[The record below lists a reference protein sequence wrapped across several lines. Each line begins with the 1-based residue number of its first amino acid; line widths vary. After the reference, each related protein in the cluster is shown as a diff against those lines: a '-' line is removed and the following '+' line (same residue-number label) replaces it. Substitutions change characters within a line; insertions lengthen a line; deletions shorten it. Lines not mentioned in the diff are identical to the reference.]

1 MAKGIKSRLQEIVSS
16 EYKVIYILWKYY
28 PEYFNKE
35 FKDVEELA
43 KNYKMFPKSTDKQMA
58 LNWEIDE
65 DFQRGVKFLLEV
77 LHHKKMIEIYNKF
90 YEQSKNGDVQSA
102 KFLIDFSE
110 QLFNEK
116 QSQIEALLSGID
128 IDDDD

>member
-1 MAKGIKSRLQEIVSS
+1 
-16 EYKVIYILWKYY
+16 
-28 PEYFNKE
+28 
-35 FKDVEELA
+35 
-43 KNYKMFPKSTDKQMA
+43 
-58 LNWEIDE
+58 
-65 DFQRGVKFLLEV
+65 
-77 LHHKKMIEIYNKF
+77 MIEIYNKF

-116 QSQIEALLSGID
+116 QSQIEQLLSGID

>member
-1 MAKGIKSRLQEIVSS
+1 
-16 EYKVIYILWKYY
+16 
-28 PEYFNKE
+28 
-35 FKDVEELA
+35 
-43 KNYKMFPKSTDKQMA
+43 MA
-58 LNWEIDE
+58 LNWEIDD

>member
-43 KNYKMFPKSTDKQMA
+43 DNYKMFPKSTDKQMA

-65 DFQRGVKFLLEV
+65 EFQRGVKFLLEV
-77 LHHKKMIEIYNKF
+77 LHNKKMIEIYNKF
-90 YEQSKNGDVQSA
+90 YEQSKNGDTQSA
-102 KFLIDFSE
+102 KFFIDFSE

-116 QSQIEALLSGID
+116 QSQIEQLLSGID
-128 IDDDD
+128 IDDD